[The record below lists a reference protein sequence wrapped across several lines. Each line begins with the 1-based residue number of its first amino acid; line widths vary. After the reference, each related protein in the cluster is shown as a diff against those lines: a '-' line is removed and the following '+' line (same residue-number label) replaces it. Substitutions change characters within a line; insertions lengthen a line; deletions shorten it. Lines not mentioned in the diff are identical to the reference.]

1 MDGIENTY
9 MLEMINEKS
18 KDLAT
23 QDDENNSE
31 ASMTNTALLSYC
43 QFIYHMARKSHEVNL
58 EMKLN

>member
-9 MLEMINEKS
+9 MLEMMNEKS

-31 ASMTNTALLSYC
+31 AGMTNTALLSYC
-43 QFIYHMARKSHEVNL
+43 QFIYYMARKSHEVNL